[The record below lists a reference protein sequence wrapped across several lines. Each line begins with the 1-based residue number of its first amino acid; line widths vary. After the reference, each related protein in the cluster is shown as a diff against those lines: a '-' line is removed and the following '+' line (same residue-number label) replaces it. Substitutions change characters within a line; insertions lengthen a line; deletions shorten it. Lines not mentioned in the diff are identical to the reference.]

1 MPQSRFKLIPFTAKQ
16 IQTHTVLSRSDI
28 ELTRRAKGICSAT
41 TIRAHVIANVDLF
54 TGLNGLGG
62 GNVKILHIAAMV
74 GRVEVIAIATDGV
87 KATK

>member
-1 MPQSRFKLIPFTAKQ
+1 MNIRWITAKQ
-16 IQTHTVLSRSDI
+16 IQLIPFSKRSDI